1 MSSPS
6 TLASMIRAAQ
16 RTLPAS
22 PLATSSRRTLTSS
35 APRRADDPT
44 SGVRDYVQS
53 LTSSAASASS
63 SSRTPAFRAGSR
75 SPASPSFAVN
85 SPRAAPNHLGAMRSP
100 SAGPGG
106 VGAGGVARP
115 AANATA
121 KAQAIRMA
129 FHGQHYTPPSLT
141 SPAQISQQTSRARPL
156 LGPPKHIAVQIDQ
169 IHRLGLN
176 PAKPSLQDDSYK
188 NPALMTQFVTEMGKI
203 MPRSQ
208 TMLTRKSQRRVGKA
222 VRRMRSMGL
231 MPVLARP
238 QF

>member
-53 LTSSAASASS
+53 LTSSASSASS

-129 FHGQHYTPPSLT
+129 FHGQVSTRCTCTAQRQCPLT
-141 SPAQISQQTSRARPL
+141 AQHPTLAPAALHSPLTHLPCANLSTNIT
-156 LGPPKHIAVQIDQ
+156 
-169 IHRLGLN
+169 
-176 PAKPSLQDDSYK
+176 
-188 NPALMTQFVTEMGKI
+188 
-203 MPRSQ
+203 RS
-208 TMLTRKSQRRVGKA
+208 
-222 VRRMRSMGL
+222 
-231 MPVLARP
+231 PLARP
-238 QF
+238 TEAHCSPNRPDPSPRAQPGQA